1 MLPATAEAPQSFG
14 QGRLSSTQVGHGKQ
28 TGAMILDEVDPL
40 SLTTRM
46 DATTDRDLTDDA
58 MLLELVATLTSTRAA
73 ERSSP
78 VT

>member
-1 MLPATAEAPQSFG
+1 
-14 QGRLSSTQVGHGKQ
+14 
-28 TGAMILDEVDPL
+28 MILDEVDPL